1 MKLKT
6 RSFAA
11 SAALLVLAFTPV
23 ADTLSFAPAAND
35 KAAKKLTVEGEFS
48 LTDVSMT
55 LNGEPVPGGGLDE
68 LTSKTFLMNL
78 AVGVTDT
85 YVSTKDGKPVD
96 LVRAYD
102 DVEAEYDFGEG
113 STAIEDAAGL
123 EGKSVRFTW
132 NQKTESYDV
141 KYHESEGDSSELEG
155 LIEDMD
161 VRLLLPD
168 GPVSAGDTW
177 EVDAKRLQPL
187 FMPGGFAV
195 PGADKS
201 ASGGEEIQKNLESQ
215 FETFLETFKVACT
228 YKGAREEGGA
238 KVGEIAFTF
247 EGKASLE
254 LGSLMETAMAQLG
267 GGQVPEMSIDGSCG
281 MTIDGEGSCLW
292 NLETKRLSTFAM
304 HADLGLDLS
313 MELSGKQG
321 DQPLEAAMSATAE
334 GKIDWRLAPV
344 P

>member
-1 MKLKT
+1 MKLST
-6 RSFAA
+6 LPFAA
-11 SAALLVLAFTPV
+11 SAAVLALAFAPV
-23 ADTLSFAPAAND
+23 ADTLVFAPAANE

-68 LTSKTFLMNL
+68 LTSKTFLMSL
-78 AVGVTDT
+78 GVGVTDT
-85 YVSTKDGKPVD
+85 YVSTKDGRPIE

-102 DVEAEYDFGEG
+102 EVEAEYDFGEG
-113 STAIEDAAGL
+113 STSIDEAAGL
-123 EGKSVRFTW
+123 EGKAVRFTW
-132 NQKTESYDV
+132 DQKTESYAV
-141 KYHESEGDSSELEG
+141 KYHESEGDSDELEG

-161 VRLLLPD
+161 VRMLLPD
-168 GPVSAGDTW
+168 GPVSEGDTW
-177 EVDAKRLQPL
+177 EVDAKKLQPL
-187 FMPGGFAV
+187 FMPGGFAA
-195 PGADKS
+195 PGAADT
-201 ASGGEEIQKNLESQ
+201 ATGGEEITKNLESQ
-215 FETFLETFKVACT
+215 FESFLETFKVVCT

-254 LGSLMETAMAQLG
+254 LGSLMETAMSQL

-281 MTIDGEGSCLW
+281 MTFDGEGSCLW

-321 DQPLEAAMSATAE
+321 DQPLEAAMSASAE
-334 GKIDWRLAPV
+334 GKIDWRLAPI